1 MRRTLVSLGLAALV
15 LATPAAA
22 AANVWTVDKARSVL
36 GFKGQASG
44 VGFEGRFRTWDA
56 QITFDPNNLAAAR
69 VAATVNVASVA
80 TGNGDRDELLPTAA
94 FFNTARF
101 PQATFVASRFTA
113 RGGNRYEATGDL
125 TIKGITKPV
134 TLPFTLAIN
143 GNTAQMTGSVALNRS
158 AFAVGTGQWA
168 SDDTIDRTVVVTINL
183 TATKR

>member
-1 MRRTLVSLGLAALV
+1 MRRLALTLGLLALV
-15 LATPAAA
+15 LTAPSVA
-22 AANVWTVDKARSVL
+22 AANAWTVDKARSVL

-56 QITFDPNNLAAAR
+56 QITFDPDNLANAR
-69 VAATVNVASVA
+69 VVATVNVGSVA
-80 TGNGDRDELLPTAA
+80 TGNGERDALLPTAA
-94 FFNTARF
+94 FFDAARF
-101 PQATFVASRFTA
+101 PRATFVAGRFVS
-113 RGGNRYEATGDL
+113 RGGNRYAATGDL

-134 TLPFTLAIN
+134 TLPFTLAID
-143 GNTAQMTGSVALNRS
+143 GDTAQMTGSVALNRS